1 MKNFRKVLALILV
14 VATLFSFVAMV
25 SAKDADDYSD
35 YDKVNYAEA
44 VDVLSAIGILD
55 GYPDGTFRPTNTIK
69 RSEMAKMIAVLSN
82 AGDDVSDLYASACT
96 FADAKNDWAASYIA
110 YCAQTGIVSGR
121 NATTFDPNG
130 KVTGIE
136 TAKMLLCVLG
146 FDAKVQGYVGTNWK
160 TNILRDAKDHGLL
173 DGFAADYEADKA
185 ITREE
190 AAQMM
195 LNALQANIV
204 IGTIS
209 DNLVSITNTI
219 YFDRFGGHVS
229 IPDAEN
235 EGWIV
240 ITRQNVV
247 ISPFPLGSIYKGL
260 TLTADLDCYG
270 NPGFS
275 WTYENAKGTVVFD
288 KFYPTAADYSY
299 TASAT
304 LKADLDAEIKGN
316 KNYQFVCYVDG
327 AVQNG
332 GVPALLTAAAMDACA
347 ALTGNGVETHVYVDD
362 LNEFVIITI
371 KNTYIGEVTSV
382 SNFEGT
388 FKVNGAAAAYDNT
401 DYGFKVGDVVLYW
414 VCSGNTGFTVNAAGN
429 VTFAGVTNQLH
440 DAKIAP
446 VVTGTCTRTEQDLT
460 GGNDNTTKVGGETYK
475 YAENFNCFY
484 APQPGVMTRF
494 EVDASSDNGQQYD
507 LYLDEFGY
515 VMAWTEHNAT
525 VEYVYAYAVEQTGEK
540 IPGTFDYQGNLSY
553 TYTNDLVTFDG
564 KLTEDAA
571 VNANLW
577 NSLNAAAGN
586 NNLSGWHRGR
596 LVRYEVKNGV
606 ATIDAADNVAG
617 NFNNYQ
623 PDVAAT
629 PGTDAV
635 TGSDYARVFTS
646 ADWYLDSDG
655 DIKADTTAMTFN
667 GTAKTQYMVRTWNYS
682 AKAYEYNV
690 YTRDQLT
697 VALAGFTYGNDEID
711 RINSKMATIQCFY
724 EQVAGV
730 NQLTYVFIDALY
742 QHSAQKAFVY
752 SWAQKLVSDDL
763 FVNQLQAGAYVTYK
777 AIINGEEAI
786 LAVTDNQ
793 LLSAGIPYLYEAE
806 LQVIGLVDGVTP
818 VYSSVNTIDPTSI
831 GGTRLW
837 YANGNVVAEG
847 TTSYRVASD
856 CVVVVGD
863 TANKSYSKLEKVE
876 DLNKYF
882 EDTQGSTAGSNN
894 NYYGYVAYWL
904 DFNDAGE
911 VNEIYIIVHANFV
924 DGVVV
929 GDNH

>member
-35 YDKVNYAEA
+35 YDKVSYAEA

-69 RSEMAKMIAVLSN
+69 RYEMAKMIAVLSN

-110 YCAQTGIVSGR
+110 YCAQTGIVAGR

-146 FDAKVQGYVGTNWK
+146 FDAATQGYVGTNWK

-173 DGFAADYEADKA
+173 NGFAADYEADKA

-240 ITRQNVV
+240 ITRKGVV

-260 TLTADLDCYG
+260 TLTADQDCYG
-270 NPGFS
+270 NPGWS

-299 TASAT
+299 TAGADIA
-304 LKADLDAEIKGN
+304 ADLSAEINGN
-316 KNYQFVCYVDG
+316 NNYQVTGYVDG
-327 AVQNG
+327 RRVSG
-332 GVPALLTAAAMDACA
+332 PA
-347 ALTGNGVETHVYVDD
+347 ALTEANVDAIAAHTGKGVETHVYVDD
-362 LNEFVIITI
+362 LNEVVIITI

-382 SNFEGT
+382 SNYEGT
-388 FKVNGAAAAYDNT
+388 FKMNNTAAAFDNT
-401 DYGFKVGDVVLYW
+401 GYGFKVGDVVLYW
-414 VCSGNTGFTVNAAGN
+414 ICSADSNYNGNS
-429 VTFAGVTNQLH
+429 QLH

-446 VVTGTCTRTEQDLT
+446 VVTGACTRTEQDLT
-460 GGNDNTTKVGGETYK
+460 GGNGSTTKVGGETYE
-475 YAENFNCFY
+475 YAENFNNFY

-494 EVDASSDNGQQYD
+494 EVDASSDNGQEYD

-515 VMAWTEHNAT
+515 VMAWTNHSDS
-525 VEYVYAYAVEQTGEK
+525 VEYVYAYAVEKTGVK
-540 IPGTFDYQGNLSY
+540 IPGNIGYDGNRAY

-577 NSLNAAAGN
+577 NALNDRAGAVMAGYN
-586 NNLSGWHRGR
+586 RGR
-596 LVRYEVKNGV
+596 LLRYVDSNGV
-606 ATIDAADNVAG
+606 ASIDN
-617 NFNNYQ
+617 NNYW
-623 PDVAAT
+623 PYHNDVAAT
-629 PGTDAV
+629 PGTAAR
-635 TGSDYARVFTS
+635 TGSDYADYIT
-646 ADWYLDSDG
+646 
-655 DIKADTTAMTFN
+655 
-667 GTAKTQYMVRTWNYS
+667 
-682 AKAYEYNV
+682 
-690 YTRDQLT
+690 
-697 VALAGFTYGNDEID
+697 EIG
-711 RINSKMATIQCFY
+711 RAH
-724 EQVAGV
+724 V
-730 NQLTYVFIDALY
+730 
-742 QHSAQKAFVY
+742 
-752 SWAQKLVSDDL
+752 
-763 FVNQLQAGAYVTYK
+763 
-777 AIINGEEAI
+777 
-786 LAVTDNQ
+786 
-793 LLSAGIPYLYEAE
+793 
-806 LQVIGLVDGVTP
+806 
-818 VYSSVNTIDPTSI
+818 
-831 GGTRLW
+831 
-837 YANGNVVAEG
+837 
-847 TTSYRVASD
+847 
-856 CVVVVGD
+856 
-863 TANKSYSKLEKVE
+863 
-876 DLNKYF
+876 
-882 EDTQGSTAGSNN
+882 
-894 NYYGYVAYWL
+894 
-904 DFNDAGE
+904 
-911 VNEIYIIVHANFV
+911 
-924 DGVVV
+924 
-929 GDNH
+929 

>member
-35 YDKVNYAEA
+35 YDKVSYAEA

-240 ITRQNVV
+240 ITRKGVV

-275 WTYENAKGTVVFD
+275 WTYENSKGTVVFD
-288 KFYPTAADYSY
+288 KFYPVAADYSY

-327 AVQNG
+327 RVQNG
-332 GVPALLTAAAMDACA
+332 GVPAALTAAAMDTCA

-429 VTFAGVTNQLH
+429 VTFTGVTNQLH

-475 YAENFNCFY
+475 YAENFNRFY

-515 VMAWTEHNAT
+515 VMAWTNHSDS
-525 VEYVYAYAVEQTGEK
+525 VEYVYAYAVEQTGVM
-540 IPGTFDYQGNLSY
+540 IPGNIGYDGNRAY

-629 PGTDAV
+629 PGTAAV

-730 NQLTYVFIDALY
+730 NQLTYVFIDAMY

-847 TTSYRVASD
+847 TDSYIVASD

-882 EDTQGSTAGSNN
+882 EDTNTPGVGNN

-904 DFNDAGE
+904 EFNGAGQ
-911 VNEIYIIVHANFV
+911 VSEIYIIVHANNA
-924 DGVVV
+924 DGVIV
-929 GDNH
+929 GDSH

>member
-35 YDKVNYAEA
+35 YDKVSYAEA

-110 YCAQTGIVSGR
+110 YCAQTGIVAGR

-146 FDAKVQGYVGTNWK
+146 FDAATQGYVGTNWK

-173 DGFAADYEADKA
+173 NGFAADYDPDKA

-209 DNLVSITNTI
+209 ENLVKITNTL
-219 YFDRFGGHVS
+219 YFDRFGAHVS

-247 ISPFPLGSIYKGL
+247 ISPFPLGTIYKGL
-260 TLTADLDCYG
+260 TLTADQDCYG

-275 WTYENAKGTVVFD
+275 WVYRNAKGTVVFE
-288 KFYPTAADYSY
+288 KFYATAADYSY
-299 TASAT
+299 TASAS
-304 LKADLDAEIKGN
+304 LKTDLKEEVDSSKAYTFN
-316 KNYQFVCYVDG
+316 WYVDG
-327 AVQNG
+327 YDMNGEIPLNNTTLGTVQ
-332 GVPALLTAAAMDACA
+332 TY
-347 ALTGNGVETHVYVDD
+347 TGNGVETHVYVDD
-362 LNEFVIITI
+362 ADAHVIITI

-382 SNFEGT
+382 SNYEGT
-388 FKVNGAAAAYDNT
+388 FKMNNTDLGAFDNT
-401 DYGFKVGDVVLYW
+401 DYGFKVGDVVLFW
-414 VCSGNTGFTVNAAGN
+414 ICSADSDYDGNY
-429 VTFAGVTNQLH
+429 QMH

-446 VVTGTCTRTEQDLT
+446 VVTGACTRTEVDLS
-460 GGNDNTTKVGGETYK
+460 NQLKSSTKVGGETYE
-475 YAENFNCFY
+475 YAFNY
-484 APQPGVMTRF
+484 GEYYEPNAHVMGPNQ
-494 EVDASSDNGQQYD
+494 VDASSDNGQEYD

-515 VMAWTEHNAT
+515 VMAWTNHSDS
-525 VEYVYAYAVEQTGEK
+525 VEYVYAYAVEQTGVK
-540 IPGTFDYQGNLSY
+540 TPGTIGFNGVQSY

-577 NSLNAAAGN
+577 NSLNDNAG
-586 NNLSGWHRGR
+586 WVMADYHRGR
-596 LVRYEVKNGV
+596 LVRYVVSNGV
-606 ATIDAADNVAG
+606 ATIDNDNYWP
-617 NFNNYQ
+617 YQ
-623 PDVAAT
+623 KDVAAT
-629 PGTDAV
+629 PGTAAV
-635 TGSDYARVFTS
+635 DGSDYADYVT
-646 ADWYLDSDG
+646 DPDYYLDADG
-655 DIKADTTAMTFN
+655 DIMDGNNVVLN
-667 GTAKTQYMVRTWNYS
+667 GTASTQYMVRTWNYS

-711 RINSKMATIQCFY
+711 GIFAKMATIQYFY
-724 EQVAGV
+724 EEVAGV
-730 NQLTYVFIDALY
+730 DQLTYVFIDALY
-742 QHSAQKAFVY
+742 QLSSQKAFVY
-752 SWAQKLVSDDL
+752 SRAQKLVTDDL
-763 FVNQLQAGAYVTYK
+763 FVNQLQAGSYITYK

-786 LAVTDNQ
+786 LAVTDDFLPNIFP
-793 LLSAGIPYLYEAE
+793 LPSLYEAE

-818 VYSSVNTIDPTSI
+818 VYSAMSWLVPTDFT
-831 GGTRLW
+831 GNRLY
-837 YANGNVVAEG
+837 YANGNVIAEDRNSYPVAD
-847 TTSYRVASD
+847 D

-863 TANKSYSKLEKVE
+863 TAKDTYTKLEKVE

-882 EDTQGSTAGSNN
+882 EDTTSAGVPGSDNE
-894 NYYGYVAYWL
+894 YYDYNVYWL
-904 DFNDAGE
+904 FFNDQGQVDEIFIVVDAHV
-911 VNEIYIIVHANFV
+911 VNGVIVPV
-924 DGVVV
+924 D
-929 GDNH
+929 

>member
-35 YDKVNYAEA
+35 YDKVSYAEA

-146 FDAKVQGYVGTNWK
+146 FDAATQGYVGTNWK

-173 DGFAADYEADKA
+173 NGFAADYDPDKA

-209 DNLVSITNTI
+209 ENLVKITNTI

-260 TLTADLDCYG
+260 TLTADQDCYG

-275 WTYENAKGTVVFD
+275 WVYRNAKGTVVFD

-299 TASAT
+299 TASAS
-304 LKADLDAEIKGN
+304 LKTDLKEEVDSSKAYTFN
-316 KNYQFVCYVDG
+316 WYVDG
-327 AVQNG
+327 RDMNGEIPLNNTTLATVQNH
-332 GVPALLTAAAMDACA
+332 
-347 ALTGNGVETHVYVDD
+347 TGNGVETHVYVDD
-362 LNEFVIITI
+362 ADAHVIITI

-382 SNFEGT
+382 SNYEGT
-388 FKVNGAAAAYDNT
+388 FKMNNTAAAFDNT
-401 DYGFKVGDVVLYW
+401 GYGFKVGDVVLYW
-414 VCSGNTGFTVNAAGN
+414 ICSADSNYNGNS
-429 VTFAGVTNQLH
+429 QLH

-446 VVTGTCTRTEQDLT
+446 VVTGACTRTEQDLT
-460 GGNDNTTKVGGETYK
+460 GGNGSTTKVGGETYE
-475 YAENFNCFY
+475 YAENFNNFY

-494 EVDASSDNGQQYD
+494 EVDASSDNGQEYD

-515 VMAWTEHNAT
+515 VMAWTNHSDS
-525 VEYVYAYAVEQTGEK
+525 VEYVYAYAVEQTGVK
-540 IPGTFDYQGNLSY
+540 IPGNIGYDGNRAY

-577 NSLNAAAGN
+577 NALNDRAGAAMAGYN
-586 NNLSGWHRGR
+586 RGR
-596 LVRYEVKNGV
+596 LLRYVDSNGV
-606 ATIDAADNVAG
+606 ASIDN
-617 NFNNYQ
+617 NNYWPYQ
-623 PDVAAT
+623 NDVAAT
-629 PGTDAV
+629 PGTPAV
-635 TGSDYARVFTS
+635 AGSDYADYIT
-646 ADWYLDSDG
+646 DPDYYLDADG
-655 DIKADTTAMTFN
+655 DIMNDRTGNAVVN
-667 GTAKTQYMVRTWNYS
+667 GTASTQYMVRTWNYS

-711 RINSKMATIQCFY
+711 GIFAKMATIQYFY
-724 EQVAGV
+724 EEVAGV
-730 NQLTYVFIDALY
+730 DQLTYVFIDALY
-742 QHSAQKAFVY
+742 QHSAQRAFVY
-752 SWAQKLVSDDL
+752 STAQKLVSDDL
-763 FVNQLQAGAYVTYK
+763 FVDQLQAGAYVTYK
-777 AIINGEEAI
+777 AIINGEDAI
-786 LAVTDNQ
+786 LAVTDNA

-818 VYSSVNTIDPTSI
+818 VYSAVEDVNPDKID
-831 GGTRLW
+831 GTRLW
-837 YANGNVVAEG
+837 FQNGNLIAERTDSYIVAD
-847 TTSYRVASD
+847 D

-863 TANKSYSKLEKVE
+863 TAKDTYTKLEKVE

-882 EDTQGSTAGSNN
+882 EDTTSAGVPGSDNE
-894 NYYGYVAYWL
+894 YYDYNVYWL
-904 DFNDAGE
+904 FFNDQGQVDEIFIVVDAHV
-911 VNEIYIIVHANFV
+911 VNGVIVPV
-924 DGVVV
+924 D
-929 GDNH
+929 

>member
-146 FDAKVQGYVGTNWK
+146 FDAATQGYVGTNWK

-173 DGFAADYEADKA
+173 NGFAADYDPDKA

-209 DNLVSITNTI
+209 ENLVKITNTI

-260 TLTADLDCYG
+260 TLTADQDCYG

-275 WTYENAKGTVVFD
+275 WVYRNAKGTVVFD

-299 TASAT
+299 TASAS
-304 LKADLDAEIKGN
+304 LKTDLKEEVDSSKAYTFN
-316 KNYQFVCYVDG
+316 WYVDG
-327 AVQNG
+327 RDMNGEIPLDNTTLATVQNH
-332 GVPALLTAAAMDACA
+332 
-347 ALTGNGVETHVYVDD
+347 TGNGVETHVYVDD
-362 LNEFVIITI
+362 ADAHVIITI

-382 SNFEGT
+382 SNYEGT
-388 FKVNGAAAAYDNT
+388 FKMNNTAAAFDNT
-401 DYGFKVGDVVLYW
+401 GYGFKVGDVVLYW
-414 VCSGNTGFTVNAAGN
+414 ICSADSNYNGNS
-429 VTFAGVTNQLH
+429 QLH

-446 VVTGTCTRTEQDLT
+446 VVTGACTRTEQDLT
-460 GGNDNTTKVGGETYK
+460 GGNGSTTKVGGETYE
-475 YAENFNCFY
+475 YAENFNNFY

-494 EVDASSDNGQQYD
+494 EVDASSDNGQEYD

-515 VMAWTEHNAT
+515 VMAWTNHSDS
-525 VEYVYAYAVEQTGEK
+525 VEYVYAYAVEQTGVK
-540 IPGTFDYQGNLSY
+540 IPGNIGYDGNRAY

-577 NSLNAAAGN
+577 NALNDRAGAAMAGYN
-586 NNLSGWHRGR
+586 RGR
-596 LVRYEVKNGV
+596 LLRYVDSNGV
-606 ATIDAADNVAG
+606 ASIDN
-617 NFNNYQ
+617 NNYWPYQ
-623 PDVAAT
+623 NDVAAT
-629 PGTDAV
+629 PGTPAV
-635 TGSDYARVFTS
+635 AGSDYADYIT
-646 ADWYLDSDG
+646 DPDYYLDADG
-655 DIKADTTAMTFN
+655 DIMNDRTGNAVVN
-667 GTAKTQYMVRTWNYS
+667 GTASTQYMVRTWNYS

-711 RINSKMATIQCFY
+711 GIFAKMATIQYFY
-724 EQVAGV
+724 EEVAGV
-730 NQLTYVFIDALY
+730 DQLTYVFIDALY
-742 QHSAQKAFVY
+742 QHSAQRAFVY
-752 SWAQKLVSDDL
+752 STAQKLVSDDL
-763 FVNQLQAGAYVTYK
+763 FVDQLQAGAYVTYK
-777 AIINGEEAI
+777 AIINGEDAI
-786 LAVTDNQ
+786 LAVTDNA

-818 VYSSVNTIDPTSI
+818 VYSAVEDVNPDKID
-831 GGTRLW
+831 GTRLW
-837 YANGNVVAEG
+837 FQNGNLIAERTDSYIVAD
-847 TTSYRVASD
+847 D

-863 TANKSYSKLEKVE
+863 TAKDTYTKLEKVE

-882 EDTQGSTAGSNN
+882 EDTTSAGVPGSDNE
-894 NYYGYVAYWL
+894 YYDYNVYWL
-904 DFNDAGE
+904 FFNDQGQVDEIFIVVDAHV
-911 VNEIYIIVHANFV
+911 VNGVIVPV
-924 DGVVV
+924 D
-929 GDNH
+929 

>member
-146 FDAKVQGYVGTNWK
+146 FDAATQGYVGTNWK

-173 DGFAADYEADKA
+173 NGFAADYDPDKA

-209 DNLVSITNTI
+209 ENLVKITNTI

-260 TLTADLDCYG
+260 TLTADQDCYG

-275 WTYENAKGTVVFD
+275 WVYRNAKGTVVFD

-299 TASAT
+299 TASAS
-304 LKADLDAEIKGN
+304 LKTDLKEEVDSSKAYTFN
-316 KNYQFVCYVDG
+316 WYVDG
-327 AVQNG
+327 RDMNGEIPLNNTTLATVQNH
-332 GVPALLTAAAMDACA
+332 
-347 ALTGNGVETHVYVDD
+347 TGNGVETHVYVDD
-362 LNEFVIITI
+362 ADAHVIITI

-382 SNFEGT
+382 SNYEGT
-388 FKVNGAAAAYDNT
+388 FKMNNTAAAFDNT
-401 DYGFKVGDVVLYW
+401 GYGFKVGDVVLYW
-414 VCSGNTGFTVNAAGN
+414 ICSADSNYNGNS
-429 VTFAGVTNQLH
+429 QLH

-446 VVTGTCTRTEQDLT
+446 VVTGACTRTEQDLT
-460 GGNDNTTKVGGETYK
+460 GGNGSTTKVGGETYE
-475 YAENFNCFY
+475 YAENFNNFY

-494 EVDASSDNGQQYD
+494 EVDASSDNGQEYD

-515 VMAWTEHNAT
+515 VMAWTNHSDS
-525 VEYVYAYAVEQTGEK
+525 VEYVYAYAVEQTGVK
-540 IPGTFDYQGNLSY
+540 IPGNIGYDGNRAY

-577 NSLNAAAGN
+577 NALNDRAGAAMAGYN
-586 NNLSGWHRGR
+586 RGR
-596 LVRYEVKNGV
+596 LLRYVDSNGV
-606 ATIDAADNVAG
+606 ASIDN
-617 NFNNYQ
+617 NNYWPYQ
-623 PDVAAT
+623 NDVAAT
-629 PGTDAV
+629 PGTPAV
-635 TGSDYARVFTS
+635 AGSDYADYIT
-646 ADWYLDSDG
+646 DPDYYLDADG
-655 DIKADTTAMTFN
+655 DIMNDRTGNAVVN
-667 GTAKTQYMVRTWNYS
+667 GTASTQYMVRTWNYS

-711 RINSKMATIQCFY
+711 GIFAKMATIQYFY
-724 EQVAGV
+724 EEVAGV
-730 NQLTYVFIDALY
+730 DQLTYVFIDALY
-742 QHSAQKAFVY
+742 QHSAQRAFVY
-752 SWAQKLVSDDL
+752 STAQKLVSDDL
-763 FVNQLQAGAYVTYK
+763 FVDQLQAGAYVTYK
-777 AIINGEEAI
+777 AIINGEDAI
-786 LAVTDNQ
+786 LAVTDNA

-818 VYSSVNTIDPTSI
+818 VYSAVEDVNPDKID
-831 GGTRLW
+831 GTRLW
-837 YANGNVVAEG
+837 FQNGNLIAERTDSYIVAD
-847 TTSYRVASD
+847 D

-863 TANKSYSKLEKVE
+863 TAKDTYTKLEKVE

-882 EDTQGSTAGSNN
+882 EDTTSAGVPGSDN
-894 NYYGYVAYWL
+894 VYWL
-904 DFNDAGE
+904 FFNDQGQVDEIFIVVDAHV
-911 VNEIYIIVHANFV
+911 VNGVIVPV
-924 DGVVV
+924 D
-929 GDNH
+929 

>member
-1 MKNFRKVLALILV
+1 MKNFRKVLALV

-146 FDAKVQGYVGTNWK
+146 FDAATQGYVGTNWK

-173 DGFAADYEADKA
+173 NGFAADYDPDKA

-209 DNLVSITNTI
+209 ENLVKITNTI

-260 TLTADLDCYG
+260 TLTADQDCYG

-275 WTYENAKGTVVFD
+275 WVYRNAKGTVVFD

-299 TASAT
+299 TASAS
-304 LKADLDAEIKGN
+304 LKTDLKEEVDSSKAYTFN
-316 KNYQFVCYVDG
+316 WYVDG
-327 AVQNG
+327 RDMNGEIPLNNTTLATVQNH
-332 GVPALLTAAAMDACA
+332 
-347 ALTGNGVETHVYVDD
+347 TGNGVETHVYVDD
-362 LNEFVIITI
+362 ADAHVIITI

-382 SNFEGT
+382 SNYEGT
-388 FKVNGAAAAYDNT
+388 FKMNNTAAAFDNT
-401 DYGFKVGDVVLYW
+401 GYGFKVGDVVLYW
-414 VCSGNTGFTVNAAGN
+414 ICSADSNYNGNS
-429 VTFAGVTNQLH
+429 QLH

-446 VVTGTCTRTEQDLT
+446 VVTGACTRTEQDLT
-460 GGNDNTTKVGGETYK
+460 GGNGSTTKVGGETYE
-475 YAENFNCFY
+475 YAENFNNFY

-494 EVDASSDNGQQYD
+494 EVDASSDNGQEYD

-515 VMAWTEHNAT
+515 VMAWTNHSDS
-525 VEYVYAYAVEQTGEK
+525 VEYVYAYAVEQTGVK
-540 IPGTFDYQGNLSY
+540 IPGNIGYDGNRAY

-577 NSLNAAAGN
+577 NALNDRAGAAMAGYN
-586 NNLSGWHRGR
+586 RGR
-596 LVRYEVKNGV
+596 LLRYVDSNGV
-606 ATIDAADNVAG
+606 ASIDN
-617 NFNNYQ
+617 NNYWPYQ
-623 PDVAAT
+623 NDVAAT
-629 PGTDAV
+629 PGTPAV
-635 TGSDYARVFTS
+635 AGSDYADYIT
-646 ADWYLDSDG
+646 DPDYYLDADG
-655 DIKADTTAMTFN
+655 DIMNDRTGNAVVN
-667 GTAKTQYMVRTWNYS
+667 GTASTQYMVRTWNYS

-711 RINSKMATIQCFY
+711 GIFAKMATIQYFY
-724 EQVAGV
+724 EEVAGV
-730 NQLTYVFIDALY
+730 DQLTYVFIDALY
-742 QHSAQKAFVY
+742 QHSAQRAFVY
-752 SWAQKLVSDDL
+752 STAQKLVSDDL
-763 FVNQLQAGAYVTYK
+763 FVDQLQAGAYVTYK
-777 AIINGEEAI
+777 AIINGEDAI
-786 LAVTDNQ
+786 LAVTDNA

-818 VYSSVNTIDPTSI
+818 VYSAVEDVNPDKID
-831 GGTRLW
+831 GTRLW
-837 YANGNVVAEG
+837 FQNGNLIAERTDSYIVAD
-847 TTSYRVASD
+847 D

-863 TANKSYSKLEKVE
+863 TAKDTYTKLEKVE

-882 EDTQGSTAGSNN
+882 EDTTSAGVPGSDNE
-894 NYYGYVAYWL
+894 YYDYNVYWL
-904 DFNDAGE
+904 FFNDQGQVDEIFIVVDAHV
-911 VNEIYIIVHANFV
+911 VNGVIVPV
-924 DGVVV
+924 D
-929 GDNH
+929 

>member
-110 YCAQTGIVSGR
+110 YCSQTGIVSGR

-173 DGFAADYEADKA
+173 NGFAADYDPDKA

-204 IGTIS
+204 IGTVS
-209 DNLVSITNTI
+209 DNIVTITNTL
-219 YFDRFGGHVS
+219 YYNVVNDRWQIS

-240 ITRQNVV
+240 LTRKGVV
-247 ISPFPLGSIYKGL
+247 ISRFPLASIYNGL
-260 TLTADLDCYG
+260 TLTPDLDCYG

-275 WTYENAKGTVVFD
+275 WVYRNAKGTVVFD

-299 TASAT
+299 TASAS
-304 LKADLDAEIKGN
+304 LKTDLKEEVDSSKAYTFN
-316 KNYQFVCYVDG
+316 WYVDG
-327 AVQNG
+327 RDMNGEIPLNNTTLATVQNH
-332 GVPALLTAAAMDACA
+332 
-347 ALTGNGVETHVYVDD
+347 TGNGVETHVYVDD
-362 LNEFVIITI
+362 ADAHVIITI

-382 SNFEGT
+382 SNYEGT
-388 FKVNGAAAAYDNT
+388 FKMNTDLGAFDNT
-401 DYGFKVGDVVLYW
+401 DYGFKVGDVVLFW
-414 VCSGNTGFTVNAAGN
+414 ICSADSDYDGNY
-429 VTFAGVTNQLH
+429 QLH

-446 VVTGTCTRTEQDLT
+446 VVTGTCTRTEVDQSNRL
-460 GGNDNTTKVGGETYK
+460 NSTTKVGGETYE
-475 YAENFNCFY
+475 YAFNY
-484 APQPGVMTRF
+484 GEYYKPNAHVMGPNQ
-494 EVDASSDNGQQYD
+494 VDASSDNGQEYD

-515 VMAWTEHNAT
+515 VMAWTNHSDT
-525 VEYVYAYAVEQTGEK
+525 VEYVYAYAVERTGVK
-540 IPGTFDYQGNLSY
+540 TPGTIGFNGQQSY

-577 NSLNAAAGN
+577 NSLNDDAG
-586 NNLSGWHRGR
+586 WAMADYHRGR
-596 LVRYEVKNGV
+596 LVRYVVSNGV
-606 ATIDAADNVAG
+606 ATIDNDNYWPYH
-617 NFNNYQ
+617 N
-623 PDVAAT
+623 DVAAT
-629 PGTDAV
+629 PGTAAV
-635 TGSDYARVFTS
+635 DGSDYADYVI
-646 ADWYLDSDG
+646 DPDYYLDADG
-655 DIKADTTAMTFN
+655 DIKDGDNVVLN
-667 GTAKTQYMVRTWNYS
+667 GTSKTQYMVRTWNYS

-711 RINSKMATIQCFY
+711 GIFAKMATIQYFY
-724 EQVAGV
+724 EEVAGV
-730 NQLTYVFIDALY
+730 DQLTYVFIDALY
-742 QHSAQKAFVY
+742 QLSSQKAFVY
-752 SWAQKLVSDDL
+752 SRAQKLVTDDL
-763 FVNQLQAGAYVTYK
+763 FVNQLQAGSYLTYK

-786 LAVTDNQ
+786 LAVTDDF
-793 LLSAGIPYLYEAE
+793 LPDVFPLPSLYEAE

-818 VYSSVNTIDPTSI
+818 VYSAMSWLVPTDFT
-831 GGTRLW
+831 GNRLY
-837 YANGNVVAEG
+837 YANGNVIAEDR
-847 TTSYRVASD
+847 TSYPVADD
-856 CVVVVGD
+856 CTVVVGD
-863 TANKSYSKLEKVE
+863 TAKNTYTKLEKVE

-882 EDTQGSTAGSNN
+882 EDNN
-894 NYYGYVAYWL
+894 TSG
-904 DFNDAGE
+904 
-911 VNEIYIIVHANFV
+911 
-924 DGVVV
+924 VV
-929 GDNH
+929 GDNHYYDYTVYWLFFEGGEVSEIYIVVNANVVDGVLVPLS

>member
-35 YDKVNYAEA
+35 YDKVSYAEA

-110 YCAQTGIVSGR
+110 YCAQTGIVAGR

-146 FDAKVQGYVGTNWK
+146 FDAATQGYVGTNWK

-173 DGFAADYEADKA
+173 NGFAADYDPDKA

-204 IGTIS
+204 IGTVS
-209 DNLVSITNTI
+209 DNIVTITNTL
-219 YFDRFGGHVS
+219 YYNVVNDRWQIS

-240 ITRQNVV
+240 LTRKGVV
-247 ISPFPLGSIYKGL
+247 ISPFPLGSIYNGL
-260 TLTADLDCYG
+260 TLTPDLDCYG

-275 WTYENAKGTVVFD
+275 WTYENSKGTVVFD

-299 TASAT
+299 TASAS
-304 LKADLDAEIKGN
+304 LKTDLKEEIDTGR
-316 KNYQFVCYVDG
+316 YTCTWYVDG
-327 AVQNG
+327 RAQNVDMALNNTTMGTVQNS
-332 GVPALLTAAAMDACA
+332 
-347 ALTGNGVETHVYVDD
+347 TGNGVETHVYVDD
-362 LNEFVIITI
+362 LDAHVIITI
-371 KNTYIGEVTSV
+371 KNTYIGEVASV
-382 SNFEGT
+382 SNYEGT
-388 FKVNGAAAAYDNT
+388 FKMNNDWGAFDNT
-401 DYGFKVGDVVLYW
+401 DFGFKVGDVVLFW
-414 VCSGNTGFTVNAAGN
+414 ICSADKDYDGNY
-429 VTFAGVTNQLH
+429 QLH

-446 VVTGTCTRTEQDLT
+446 VVTGACTRTEVDLS
-460 GGNDNTTKVGGETYK
+460 NRLNSTTKVGGETYE
-475 YAENFNCFY
+475 YAFNY
-484 APQPGVMTRF
+484 GEYYEPNANVMGPF
-494 EVDASSDNGQQYD
+494 QVDASTDDGQEYD
-507 LYLDEFGY
+507 LYMDEFGY
-515 VMAWTEHNAT
+515 VMAWTTHADT
-525 VEYVYAYAVEQTGEK
+525 VEYVYAYAVEQTGVK
-540 IPGTFDYQGNLSY
+540 TPGTIGFDGEQSY
-553 TYTNDLVTFDG
+553 SYTNDLVTFDG

-577 NSLNAAAGN
+577 DSLNDDAG
-586 NNLSGWHRGR
+586 WVMADYHRGR
-596 LVRYEVKNGV
+596 LVRYVVSNGV
-606 ATIDAADNVAG
+606 ATIDN
-617 NFNNYQ
+617 NNYWPYQ
-623 PDVAAT
+623 KDVAAT
-629 PGTDAV
+629 PGTAAV
-635 TGSDYARVFTS
+635 DGSDYADYVT
-646 ADWYLDSDG
+646 DPDYYLDADG
-655 DIKADTTAMTFN
+655 DIMDGNNVVLN
-667 GTAKTQYMVRTWNYS
+667 GTSKTQYMVRTWNYS

-777 AIINGEEAI
+777 AIINGEDAI

-793 LLSAGIPYLYEAE
+793 FLSAGIPYLYEAE

-818 VYSSVNTIDPTSI
+818 VYSSVNTINPTSV

-837 YANGNVVAEG
+837 YKDGNVVAER
-847 TTSYRVASD
+847 TDSYIVASD

-863 TANKSYSKLEKVE
+863 NANKSYSKLEKVE

-882 EDTQGSTAGSNN
+882 EDTNTPGAGDN

-904 DFNDAGE
+904 EFNGAGQ
-911 VNEIYIIVHANFV
+911 VSEIYIIVHANNA
-924 DGVVV
+924 DGVIV
-929 GDNH
+929 GDSH

>member
-35 YDKVNYAEA
+35 YDKVSYAEA

-110 YCAQTGIVSGR
+110 YCAQTGIVAGR

-146 FDAKVQGYVGTNWK
+146 FDAATQGYVGTNWK

-173 DGFAADYEADKA
+173 DGFAADYDPDKA

-209 DNLVSITNTI
+209 ENLVKITNTL

-275 WTYENAKGTVVFD
+275 WTYENSKGTVVFD
-288 KFYPTAADYSY
+288 KFYPVAADYSY
-299 TASAT
+299 TSTAS
-304 LKADLDAEIKGN
+304 LKADLRAEINGN
-316 KNYQFVCYVDG
+316 KDYEFVCYVDG
-327 AVQNG
+327 RVLNG
-332 GVPALLTAAAMDACA
+332 GRPADLTDANVDSCA

-429 VTFAGVTNQLH
+429 VTFTGVTNQLH

-460 GGNDNTTKVGGETYK
+460 GGNADTTKVGGETYE
-475 YAENFNCFY
+475 YAENFNNFY

-494 EVDASSDNGQQYD
+494 EVDASSDNGQEYD

-515 VMAWTEHNAT
+515 VMAWTNHSDS
-525 VEYVYAYAVEQTGEK
+525 VEYVYAYAVEQTGVK
-540 IPGTFDYQGNLSY
+540 IPGNIGYDGNRAY

-577 NSLNAAAGN
+577 NALNDRAGAAMAGYN
-586 NNLSGWHRGR
+586 RGR
-596 LVRYEVKNGV
+596 LLRYVDSNGV
-606 ATIDAADNVAG
+606 ASIDN
-617 NFNNYQ
+617 NNYWPYQ
-623 PDVAAT
+623 NDVAAT
-629 PGTDAV
+629 PGTPAV
-635 TGSDYARVFTS
+635 AGSDYADYIT
-646 ADWYLDSDG
+646 DPDYYLDADG
-655 DIKADTTAMTFN
+655 DIMNDRTGNAVVN
-667 GTAKTQYMVRTWNYS
+667 GTASTQYMVRTWNYS

-730 NQLTYVFIDALY
+730 NQLTYVFIDAMY

-818 VYSSVNTIDPTSI
+818 VYSSVNTINPTSI

-837 YANGNVVAEG
+837 YANGNVVAER
-847 TTSYRVASD
+847 TDSYIVASD

-904 DFNDAGE
+904 DFNADGE
-911 VNEIYIIVHANFV
+911 VNEIYIIVHANIV

>member
-35 YDKVNYAEA
+35 YDKVSYAEA

-110 YCAQTGIVSGR
+110 YCAQTGIVAGR

-146 FDAKVQGYVGTNWK
+146 FDAATQGYVGTNWK

-173 DGFAADYEADKA
+173 NGFAADYEADKA

-240 ITRQNVV
+240 ITRKGVV

-260 TLTADLDCYG
+260 TLTADQDCYG

-275 WTYENAKGTVVFD
+275 WVYRNAKGTVVFD

-299 TASAT
+299 TASAS
-304 LKADLDAEIKGN
+304 LKTDLKEEVDSSKAYTFN
-316 KNYQFVCYVDG
+316 WYVDG
-327 AVQNG
+327 RDMNGEIPLNNTTLATVQNH
-332 GVPALLTAAAMDACA
+332 
-347 ALTGNGVETHVYVDD
+347 TGNGVETHVYVDD
-362 LNEFVIITI
+362 ADAHVIITI

-382 SNFEGT
+382 SNYEGT
-388 FKVNGAAAAYDNT
+388 FKMNNTAAAFDNT
-401 DYGFKVGDVVLYW
+401 GYGFKVGDVVLYW
-414 VCSGNTGFTVNAAGN
+414 ICSADSNYNGNS
-429 VTFAGVTNQLH
+429 QLH

-446 VVTGTCTRTEQDLT
+446 VVTGACTRTEQDLT
-460 GGNDNTTKVGGETYK
+460 GGNGSTTKVGGETYE
-475 YAENFNCFY
+475 YAENFNNFY

-494 EVDASSDNGQQYD
+494 EVDASSDNGQEYD

-515 VMAWTEHNAT
+515 VMAWTNHSDS
-525 VEYVYAYAVEQTGEK
+525 VEYVYAYAVEQTGVK
-540 IPGTFDYQGNLSY
+540 IPGNIGYDGNRAY

-577 NSLNAAAGN
+577 NALNDRAGAAMAGYN
-586 NNLSGWHRGR
+586 RGR
-596 LVRYEVKNGV
+596 LLRYVDSNGV
-606 ATIDAADNVAG
+606 ASIDN
-617 NFNNYQ
+617 NNYWPYQ
-623 PDVAAT
+623 NDVAAT
-629 PGTDAV
+629 PGTPAV
-635 TGSDYARVFTS
+635 AGSDYADYIT
-646 ADWYLDSDG
+646 DPDYYLDADG
-655 DIKADTTAMTFN
+655 DIMNDRTGNAVVN
-667 GTAKTQYMVRTWNYS
+667 GTASTQYMVRTWNYS

-711 RINSKMATIQCFY
+711 GIFAKMATIQYFY
-724 EQVAGV
+724 EEVAGV
-730 NQLTYVFIDALY
+730 DQLTYVFIDALY
-742 QHSAQKAFVY
+742 QHSAQRAFVY
-752 SWAQKLVSDDL
+752 STAQKLVSDDL
-763 FVNQLQAGAYVTYK
+763 FVDQLQAGAYVTYK
-777 AIINGEEAI
+777 AIINGEDAI
-786 LAVTDNQ
+786 LAVTDNA

-818 VYSSVNTIDPTSI
+818 VYSAVEDVNPDKID
-831 GGTRLW
+831 GTRLW
-837 YANGNVVAEG
+837 FQNGNLIAERTDSYIVAD
-847 TTSYRVASD
+847 D

-863 TANKSYSKLEKVE
+863 TAKDTYTKLEKVE

-882 EDTQGSTAGSNN
+882 EDTTSAGVPGSDNE
-894 NYYGYVAYWL
+894 YYDYNVYWL
-904 DFNDAGE
+904 FFNDQGQVDEIFIVVDAHV
-911 VNEIYIIVHANFV
+911 VNGVIVPV
-924 DGVVV
+924 D
-929 GDNH
+929 

>member
-35 YDKVNYAEA
+35 YDKVSYAEA

-110 YCAQTGIVSGR
+110 YCAQTGIVAGR

-146 FDAKVQGYVGTNWK
+146 FDAATQGYVGTNWK

-173 DGFAADYEADKA
+173 DGFAADYDPDKA

-209 DNLVSITNTI
+209 ENLVKITNTL

-275 WTYENAKGTVVFD
+275 WTYENSKGTVVFD
-288 KFYPTAADYSY
+288 KFYPVAADYSY
-299 TASAT
+299 TSTAS
-304 LKADLDAEIKGN
+304 LKADLRAEINGN
-316 KNYQFVCYVDG
+316 KDYEFVCYVDG
-327 AVQNG
+327 RVLNG
-332 GVPALLTAAAMDACA
+332 GAPADLNDANVDSCA

-388 FKVNGAAAAYDNT
+388 FKMNNAAAAYDNT

-414 VCSGNTGFTVNAAGN
+414 VCSGNTGFTVNRGN
-429 VTFAGVTNQLH
+429 VTFTGNTNQLH

-460 GGNDNTTKVGGETYK
+460 GGNADTTKVGGETYE
-475 YAENFNCFY
+475 YAENFNNFY

-494 EVDASSDNGQQYD
+494 EVDASSDNGQEYD

-515 VMAWTEHNAT
+515 VMAWTNHSDS
-525 VEYVYAYAVEQTGEK
+525 VEYVYAYAVEQTGVK
-540 IPGTFDYQGNLSY
+540 IPGNIGYDGNRAY

-577 NSLNAAAGN
+577 NALNDRAGAAMAGYN
-586 NNLSGWHRGR
+586 RGR
-596 LVRYEVKNGV
+596 LLRYVDSNGV
-606 ATIDAADNVAG
+606 ASIDN
-617 NFNNYQ
+617 NNYWPYQ
-623 PDVAAT
+623 NDVAAT
-629 PGTDAV
+629 PGTPAV
-635 TGSDYARVFTS
+635 AGSDYADYIT
-646 ADWYLDSDG
+646 DPDYYLDADG
-655 DIKADTTAMTFN
+655 DIMNDRTGNAVVN
-667 GTAKTQYMVRTWNYS
+667 GTASTQYMVRTWNYS

-711 RINSKMATIQCFY
+711 GIFAKMATIQYFY
-724 EQVAGV
+724 EEVAGV
-730 NQLTYVFIDALY
+730 DQLTYVFIDALY

-847 TTSYRVASD
+847 TDSYIVASD

-882 EDTQGSTAGSNN
+882 EDTNTPGVGNN

-904 DFNDAGE
+904 EFNGAGQ
-911 VNEIYIIVHANFV
+911 VSEIYIIVHANNA
-924 DGVVV
+924 DGVIV
-929 GDNH
+929 GDSH

>member
-1 MKNFRKVLALILV
+1 MKNFRKVLALI

-146 FDAKVQGYVGTNWK
+146 FDAATQGYVGTNWK

-173 DGFAADYEADKA
+173 NGFAADYDPDKA

-209 DNLVSITNTI
+209 ENLVKITNTI

-260 TLTADLDCYG
+260 TLTADQDCYG

-275 WTYENAKGTVVFD
+275 WVYRNAKGTVVFD

-299 TASAT
+299 TASAS
-304 LKADLDAEIKGN
+304 LKTDLKEEVDSSKAYTFN
-316 KNYQFVCYVDG
+316 WYVDG
-327 AVQNG
+327 RDMNGEIPLNNTTLATVQNH
-332 GVPALLTAAAMDACA
+332 
-347 ALTGNGVETHVYVDD
+347 TGNGVETHVYVDD
-362 LNEFVIITI
+362 ADAHVIITI

-382 SNFEGT
+382 SNYEGT
-388 FKVNGAAAAYDNT
+388 FKMNNTAAAFDNT
-401 DYGFKVGDVVLYW
+401 GYGFKVGDVVLYW
-414 VCSGNTGFTVNAAGN
+414 ICSADSNYNGNS
-429 VTFAGVTNQLH
+429 QLH

-446 VVTGTCTRTEQDLT
+446 VVTGACTRTEQDLT
-460 GGNDNTTKVGGETYK
+460 GGNGSTTKVGGETYE
-475 YAENFNCFY
+475 YAENFNNFY

-494 EVDASSDNGQQYD
+494 EVDASSDNGQEYD

-515 VMAWTEHNAT
+515 VMAWTNHSDS
-525 VEYVYAYAVEQTGEK
+525 VEYVYAYAVEQTGVK
-540 IPGTFDYQGNLSY
+540 IPGNIGYDGNRAY

-577 NSLNAAAGN
+577 NALNDRAGAAMAGYN
-586 NNLSGWHRGR
+586 RGR
-596 LVRYEVKNGV
+596 LLRYVDSNGV
-606 ATIDAADNVAG
+606 ASIDN
-617 NFNNYQ
+617 NNYWPYQ
-623 PDVAAT
+623 NDVAAT
-629 PGTDAV
+629 PGTPAV
-635 TGSDYARVFTS
+635 AGSDYADYIT
-646 ADWYLDSDG
+646 DPDYYLDADG
-655 DIKADTTAMTFN
+655 DIMNDRTGNAVVN
-667 GTAKTQYMVRTWNYS
+667 GTASTQYMVRTWNYS

-711 RINSKMATIQCFY
+711 GIFAKMATIQYFY
-724 EQVAGV
+724 EEVAGV
-730 NQLTYVFIDALY
+730 DQLTYVFIDALY
-742 QHSAQKAFVY
+742 QHSAQRAFVY
-752 SWAQKLVSDDL
+752 STAQKLVSDDL
-763 FVNQLQAGAYVTYK
+763 FVDQLQAGAYVTYK
-777 AIINGEEAI
+777 AIINGEDAI
-786 LAVTDNQ
+786 LAVTDNA

-818 VYSSVNTIDPTSI
+818 VYSAVEDVNPDKID
-831 GGTRLW
+831 GTRLW
-837 YANGNVVAEG
+837 FQNGNLIAERTDSYIVAD
-847 TTSYRVASD
+847 D

-863 TANKSYSKLEKVE
+863 TAKDTYTKLEKVE

-882 EDTQGSTAGSNN
+882 EDTTSAGVPGSDNE
-894 NYYGYVAYWL
+894 YYDYNVYWL
-904 DFNDAGE
+904 FFNDQGQVDEIFIVVDAHV
-911 VNEIYIIVHANFV
+911 VNGVIVPV
-924 DGVVV
+924 D
-929 GDNH
+929 

>member
-146 FDAKVQGYVGTNWK
+146 FDAATQGYVGTNWK

-173 DGFAADYEADKA
+173 NGFAADYDPDKA

-209 DNLVSITNTI
+209 ENLVKITNTI

-260 TLTADLDCYG
+260 TLTADQDCYG

-275 WTYENAKGTVVFD
+275 WVYRNAKGTVVFD

-299 TASAT
+299 TASAS
-304 LKADLDAEIKGN
+304 LKTDLKEEVDSSKAYTFN
-316 KNYQFVCYVDG
+316 WYVDG
-327 AVQNG
+327 RDMNGEIPLNNTTLATVQNH
-332 GVPALLTAAAMDACA
+332 
-347 ALTGNGVETHVYVDD
+347 TGNGVETHVYVDD
-362 LNEFVIITI
+362 ADAHVIITI

-382 SNFEGT
+382 SNYEGT
-388 FKVNGAAAAYDNT
+388 FKMNNTAAAFDNT
-401 DYGFKVGDVVLYW
+401 GYGFKVGDVVLYW
-414 VCSGNTGFTVNAAGN
+414 ICSADSNYNGNS
-429 VTFAGVTNQLH
+429 QLH

-446 VVTGTCTRTEQDLT
+446 VVTGACTRTEQDLT
-460 GGNDNTTKVGGETYK
+460 GGNGSTTKVGGETYE
-475 YAENFNCFY
+475 YAENFNNFY

-494 EVDASSDNGQQYD
+494 EVDASSDNGQEYD

-515 VMAWTEHNAT
+515 VMAWTNHSDS
-525 VEYVYAYAVEQTGEK
+525 VEYVYAYAVEQTGVK
-540 IPGTFDYQGNLSY
+540 IPGNIGYDGNRAY

-577 NSLNAAAGN
+577 NALNDRAGAAMAGYN
-586 NNLSGWHRGR
+586 RGR
-596 LVRYEVKNGV
+596 LLRYVDSNGV
-606 ATIDAADNVAG
+606 ASIDN
-617 NFNNYQ
+617 NNYWPYQ
-623 PDVAAT
+623 NDVAAT
-629 PGTDAV
+629 PGTPAV
-635 TGSDYARVFTS
+635 AGSDYADYIT
-646 ADWYLDSDG
+646 DPDYYLDADG
-655 DIKADTTAMTFN
+655 DIMNDRTGNAVVN
-667 GTAKTQYMVRTWNYS
+667 GTASTQYMVRTWNYS

-711 RINSKMATIQCFY
+711 GIFAKMATIQYFY
-724 EQVAGV
+724 EEVAGV
-730 NQLTYVFIDALY
+730 DQLTYVFIDALY
-742 QHSAQKAFVY
+742 QHSAQRAFVY
-752 SWAQKLVSDDL
+752 STAQKLVSDDL
-763 FVNQLQAGAYVTYK
+763 FVDQLQAGAYVTYK
-777 AIINGEEAI
+777 AIINGEDAI
-786 LAVTDNQ
+786 LAVTDNA

-818 VYSSVNTIDPTSI
+818 VYSAVEDVNPDKID
-831 GGTRLW
+831 GTRLW
-837 YANGNVVAEG
+837 FQNGNLIAERTDSYIVAD
-847 TTSYRVASD
+847 D

-863 TANKSYSKLEKVE
+863 TAKDTYTKLEKVE

-882 EDTQGSTAGSNN
+882 EDTTSAGVPGSDNE
-894 NYYGYVAYWL
+894 YYDYNVYWL
-904 DFNDAGE
+904 FFNDQGQVDEIFIVVDAHV
-911 VNEIYIIVHANFV
+911 VNGVIVPV
-924 DGVVV
+924 D
-929 GDNH
+929 

>member
-35 YDKVNYAEA
+35 YDKVSYAEA

-110 YCAQTGIVSGR
+110 YCAQTGIVAGR

-146 FDAKVQGYVGTNWK
+146 FDAATQGYVGTNWK
-160 TNILRDAKDHGLL
+160 INILRDAKDHGLL
-173 DGFAADYEADKA
+173 NGFAADYDPDKA

-204 IGTIS
+204 IGTVS
-209 DNLVSITNTI
+209 DNIVTITNTL
-219 YFDRFGGHVS
+219 YYNVVNDRWQVS

-240 ITRQNVV
+240 LTRKGVV
-247 ISPFPLGSIYKGL
+247 ISPFPLGSIYNGL
-260 TLTADLDCYG
+260 TPTPDQDCYG

-275 WTYENAKGTVVFD
+275 WVYRNAKGTVVFD

-299 TASAT
+299 TASAS
-304 LKADLDAEIKGN
+304 LKTDLKEEIDTGR
-316 KNYQFVCYVDG
+316 YTCTWYVDG
-327 AVQNG
+327 RAQNVDMALNNTTMGTVQNS
-332 GVPALLTAAAMDACA
+332 
-347 ALTGNGVETHVYVDD
+347 TGNGVETHVYVDD
-362 LNEFVIITI
+362 LDAHVIITI
-371 KNTYIGEVTSV
+371 KNTYIGEVASV
-382 SNFEGT
+382 SNYEGT
-388 FKVNGAAAAYDNT
+388 FKMNNDWGAFDNT
-401 DYGFKVGDVVLYW
+401 DFGFKVGDVVLFW
-414 VCSGNTGFTVNAAGN
+414 ICSADKDYDGNY
-429 VTFAGVTNQLH
+429 QLH

-446 VVTGTCTRTEQDLT
+446 VVTGTCTRTEVDLS
-460 GGNDNTTKVGGETYK
+460 NQLNSTTKVGGETYE
-475 YAENFNCFY
+475 YAFNY
-484 APQPGVMTRF
+484 GEYYEPNANVMGPF
-494 EVDASSDNGQQYD
+494 QVDASTDDGQEYD
-507 LYLDEFGY
+507 LYMDEFGY
-515 VMAWTEHNAT
+515 VMAWTTHADT

-540 IPGTFDYQGNLSY
+540 IPGTIGFNGQQAY

-577 NSLNAAAGN
+577 DSLNDDAG
-586 NNLSGWHRGR
+586 WVMADYHRGR
-596 LVRYEVKNGV
+596 LVRYTVSNGV
-606 ATIDAADNVAG
+606 ASIDN
-617 NFNNYQ
+617 NNYW
-623 PDVAAT
+623 PYVKDVAAT
-629 PGTDAV
+629 PGTAAR
-635 TGSDYARVFTS
+635 TGSDYADYVT
-646 ADWYLDSDG
+646 DPDYYLDADG
-655 DIKADTTAMTFN
+655 DIMDGNRVVLN
-667 GTAKTQYMVRTWNYS
+667 GTSKTQYMVRTWNYS
-682 AKAYEYNV
+682 SKAYEYNV

-711 RINSKMATIQCFY
+711 GIFAKMATIQYFY
-724 EQVAGV
+724 EEVAGV
-730 NQLTYVFIDALY
+730 DQLTYVFIDALY
-742 QHSAQKAFVY
+742 QLSSQKAFVY
-752 SWAQKLVSDDL
+752 SRAQKLVTDDL
-763 FVNQLQAGAYVTYK
+763 FVNQLQAGSYITYK

-786 LAVTDNQ
+786 LAVTDDFLPNIFP
-793 LLSAGIPYLYEAE
+793 LPSLYEAE

-818 VYSSVNTIDPTSI
+818 VYSAMSWLVPTDFT
-831 GGTRLW
+831 GNRL
-837 YANGNVVAEG
+837 YYSNGNVLAENGDSHPVAD
-847 TTSYRVASD
+847 D

-863 TANKSYSKLEKVE
+863 TAKDTYTKLEKVE

-882 EDTQGSTAGSNN
+882 EDTTSAGVPGGND
-894 NYYGYVAYWL
+894 YYTYTVYWL
-904 DFNDAGE
+904 FSNDQGQ
-911 VNEIYIIVHANFV
+911 VDEIFIVV
-924 DGVVV
+924 DAHVENGVIVPV
-929 GDNH
+929 D